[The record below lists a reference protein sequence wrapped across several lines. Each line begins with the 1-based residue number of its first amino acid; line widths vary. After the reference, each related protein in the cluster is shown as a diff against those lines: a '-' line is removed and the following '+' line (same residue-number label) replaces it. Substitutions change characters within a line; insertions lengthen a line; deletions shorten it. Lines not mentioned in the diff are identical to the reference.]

1 VRRLDAAFFRF
12 SAQSAA
18 EVAGGASAVDDP
30 FVSGS
35 QSRKRRQVRVLLA
48 AAALFAAV
56 FVALALNHN
65 AGSGLSILYL
75 LPVVLVGVELGR
87 PAGIAAGVVA
97 FGLYAWWAPSA
108 GVALAPSA
116 YVTRALVSVLLGAVS
131 GHLADRMRTA
141 AAEAEASARHFELAG
156 DLLGTATFDGFFVH
170 LNGAWERCLGWTRE
184 ELTARPFLTFV
195 HPDDRARTEAEAARA
210 FDGEGSARFANRY
223 RAKDGGYRWIEWH
236 SWIDPERQLIHAA
249 ARDVTEQ
256 RAADAQRREAEER
269 FRRAFDDSA
278 TGMAVIGVDGTRR
291 DVLLDANDSLGRI
304 FGCAREQLVGTRA
317 LSAMIDP
324 QHAPALARGME
335 ELQRGADAVH
345 QGEYRLVRPDGVH
358 IWLDLTASLVRDEDG
373 RPLYRLVQAQDV
385 TERKTAEERLRFLA
399 DHDPLSGVFNRRRFE
414 SELQRE
420 LDLSTSR
427 PRRSVLLLL
436 DVDRFKAVNDT
447 LGHAVGDAVVARL
460 GDALRSRLR
469 SADVVARLGGDEF
482 AAILRR
488 VDLPAAKEVARD
500 LQAVATQRLA
510 TIVGDSHGPVTLSIG
525 LVAIGEGA
533 SPDELLS
540 LADRALYA
548 AKAAGRNRV
557 VLDGEVVDGAAA
569 NGGAVPCAP
578 NESSGASAPAGAHS
592 AAAG

>member
-1 VRRLDAAFFRF
+1 MSR
-12 SAQSAA
+12 SH
-18 EVAGGASAVDDP
+18 
-30 FVSGS
+30 SG
-35 QSRKRRQVRVLLA
+35 RRRQGRVLLA
-48 AAALFAAV
+48 AAVLFAAV
-56 FVALALNHN
+56 FVALEVDQN

-87 PAGIAAGVVA
+87 TAGIVAGLVA
-97 FGLYAWWAPSA
+97 FGLYVVWAPSA
-108 GVALAPSA
+108 SVVLAPSA
-116 YVTRALVSVLLGAVS
+116 YFTRALVSVLIGAVA
-131 GHLADRMRTA
+131 GHLADRMRAA

-156 DLLGTATFDGFFVH
+156 DLLGTATFDGFFIH

-184 ELTARPFLTFV
+184 ELTARPFLEFI

-210 FDGEGSARFANRY
+210 LDGEGSVRFANRY
-223 RAKDGGYRWIEWH
+223 RAKDGSYRWIEWH
-236 SWIDPERQLIHAA
+236 SWIDPERRLIHAA
-249 ARDVTEQ
+249 ARDVTEK
-256 RAADAQRREAEER
+256 RAGEAQRREAEER

-278 TGMAVIGVDGTRR
+278 TGMAVVGVEGTSR

-317 LSAMIDP
+317 LSAMVDP
-324 QHAPALARGME
+324 QHAPALARGMD
-335 ELQRGADAVH
+335 ELLRGADAVH
-345 QGEYRLVRPDGVH
+345 HGEYRVVRSDGVA
-358 IWLDLTASLVRDEDG
+358 IWLDMTASLVRDEDG

-385 TERKTAEERLRFLA
+385 TERKAAEERLRFLA

-427 PRRSVLLLL
+427 PRHSVLLLL
-436 DVDRFKAVNDT
+436 DVDRFKAINDT
-447 LGHAVGDAVVARL
+447 LGHAVGDAVIARL

-488 VDLPAAKEVARD
+488 VDLPAAQDVARD
-500 LQAVATQRLA
+500 LQAVAAQRLA
-510 TIVGDSHGPVTLSIG
+510 SVVGEAHGPVTLSVG
-525 LVAIGEGA
+525 LVAIGDGA
-533 SPDELLS
+533 SPDDLLS

-557 VLDGEVVDGAAA
+557 VLDGDIVD
-569 NGGAVPCAP
+569 V
-578 NESSGASAPAGAHS
+578 S
-592 AAAG
+592 AAATG